1 MSSNIESKIMRNFV
15 KELKKVYSYNGFEM
29 KRETYLKFIEIKEQI
44 SKEDLADIFDMAE
57 QLNDFDLAFNDY
69 LDAIN

>member
-1 MSSNIESKIMRNFV
+1 MSCNIESKIIRNFV
-15 KELKKVYSYNGFEM
+15 EELNKVYSYNGFEM
-29 KRETYLKFIEIKEQI
+29 KRETYFKFIGIKEQI
-44 SKEDLADIFDMAE
+44 SKEDLADILDMAE

>member
-15 KELKKVYSYNGFEM
+15 EELKKVYSYNSFEM

-44 SKEDLADIFDMAE
+44 SKDDLADIFDMAE